1 MSKVNTQAVL
11 DLIEEIFRAF
21 ARTLRYGVRL
31 IGRMSPPALLGAAL
45 VLAFILTILPLAI
58 VLFVVFL
65 LIKIA
70 VGASVIG
77 SRRQRRRQE
86 HQQ

>member
-11 DLIEEIFRAF
+11 DLIEEILHAF
-21 ARTLRYGVRL
+21 VRTLRHGVRL

-45 VLAFILTILPLAI
+45 VLAFILTILPLAL
-58 VLFVVFL
+58 VLFVIFL